1 MDHSL
6 EGYLQRL
13 PTDILL
19 SLLSEENHFPNRYT
33 PEIYA
38 AIREVL
44 EHRQKAD
51 SLSESCR
58 GGS

>member
-6 EGYLQRL
+6 ESYLQRL

-19 SLLSEENHFPNRYT
+19 SLLSEENHSDSLNRYT

-38 AIREVL
+38 AIRKVL
-44 EHRQKAD
+44 EQRQVASSHSD
-51 SLSESCR
+51 QS
-58 GGS
+58 